1 MVRTCRRFPPN
12 WQNVIPISGDIVEN
26 TRFVIFKTP
35 VDAKCGL
42 RVRKE
47 KQFTSRDLLFQFVQR
62 GQELGLIINLS
73 FSTRYYDPAVFDCIT
88 AYKHIPC
95 PPVGYTRREDIV
107 KKFLSTVDSFLN
119 KHKDDNLLI
128 GIHCSDGINRSGY
141 LICRYLIDRLH
152 MGSDAAL
159 DAFEKARGHTIE
171 RGSCVQALH
180 RAVAERRNKEPS
192 PIEHIESDNER
203 KSRKRKAPELQA
215 DEMLQQLAMLEQH
228 FSQPTEDLSLGSWPT
243 PDDRKPVPVS
253 IGPQAMPKKKKEEA
267 EEGEFMDLD
276 EYFEEEED
284 IFEDGGE
291 SSELSTS
298 QRRRVR
304 RKKLTK
310 KFNIMKSGKF
320 HLIQEVLR
328 EE

>member
-1 MVRTCRRFPPN
+1 MVRTCRRFPQN
-12 WQNVIPISGDIVEN
+12 WQNVIPISGEVVEN
-26 TRFVIFKTP
+26 TRFIIFKTP
-35 VDAKCGL
+35 VDAECGL

-47 KQFTSRDLLFQFVQR
+47 KQFTTRDLLFQFVQR

-88 AYKHIPC
+88 EHKHIPC
-95 PPVGYTRREDIV
+95 PPAGYTRREDIV
-107 KKFLSTVDSFLN
+107 KKFLSTVDTFLN
-119 KHKDDNLLI
+119 NHKDDNLLI

-141 LICRYLIDRLH
+141 LVCRYLIDRLH

-171 RGSCVQALH
+171 RGSCIQALH

-192 PIEHIESDNER
+192 PIENLGSDGER
-203 KSRKRKAPELQA
+203 KSRKRKAPELSQA

-228 FSQPTEDLSLGSWPT
+228 FSQPTEEDSPIGSWPE
-243 PDDRKPVPVS
+243 DRKPVPVS
-253 IGPQAMPKKKKEEA
+253 IGPQAMPKKKKEEF
-267 EEGEFMDLD
+267 EDGEFMEGD
-276 EYFEEEED
+276 EYFEED
-284 IFEDGGE
+284 DDVFEDGGE
-291 SSELSTS
+291 PSDLSTS

-304 RKKLTK
+304 RKRLTK